1 MISIIHDIKILIF
14 LFTKLFNISKK
25 YRFISKVNNFYT
37 IISKNIRQKR
47 LICILRRLKYIQNS
61 TNYIV
66 CFRIV
71 ESNCLRLQRSRVIC

>member
-25 YRFISKVNNFYT
+25 YRLISKVNNFYT

-47 LICILRRLKYIQNS
+47 LICILRRYEIYTK
-61 TNYIV
+61 
-66 CFRIV
+66 
-71 ESNCLRLQRSRVIC
+71 